1 VEDED
6 SDGGR
11 VGHDLILISATELF
25 ILVEARVRT
34 LLARP
39 HSLVLCHIVR
49 LATLRQSPEVGHA
62 ISHARISSDF
72 QGTSRLLSPSLPTH
86 TLTRVT
92 QATYSG
98 IPVYEL

>member
-39 HSLVLCHIVR
+39 HTLVLCP
-49 LATLRQSPEVGHA
+49 LATLGQSPEVGHA
-62 ISHARISSDF
+62 ISHARVSSDF
-72 QGTSRLLSPSLPTH
+72 QGTSRLLRPSLPTH
-86 TLTRVT
+86 PLTRVT